1 MKIKTVV
8 VTVIIIALAIFFLLK
23 RKTELSRAPVYGI
36 KPVPVV
42 VCRAQKTDISEQVE
56 YLVHVEA
63 ANTASVSS
71 RITSSVEKLFVDEGS
86 RVSKNDLLCLLDGR
100 DLRATLNKAKQEEIA
115 AAENFKYWDQEFKR
129 DRNLFTQG
137 AISEQERDAA
147 RNSFYQAKTGLR
159 ASHDAVNL
167 YETRLSYVKILSP
180 YAGVVSKR
188 FVDVGDMAL
197 PGKSLFKVEDRSV
210 LKLSFDVP
218 QDDLPFL
225 KTGQVISY
233 LLGGEKK
240 KAAVSSLFPSLNPG
254 RMLHVE
260 ACPENMDGLIPGV
273 FLSAKI
279 LKARRKN
286 VVVVP
291 ETAICRPEPGNPY
304 VFTVKNKK
312 LKKVA
317 VITGFRNGK
326 MVEVSNLSEG
336 TVVVEN
342 PYLSRINL
350 SEGETVQ
357 IVGVSE

>member
-1 MKIKTVV
+1 
-8 VTVIIIALAIFFLLK
+8 
-23 RKTELSRAPVYGI
+23 
-36 KPVPVV
+36 
-42 VCRAQKTDISEQVE
+42 
-56 YLVHVEA
+56 
-63 ANTASVSS
+63 
-71 RITSSVEKLFVDEGS
+71 
-86 RVSKNDLLCLLDGR
+86 
-100 DLRATLNKAKQEEIA
+100 
-115 AAENFKYWDQEFKR
+115 
-129 DRNLFTQG
+129 
-137 AISEQERDAA
+137 
-147 RNSFYQAKTGLR
+147 
-159 ASHDAVNL
+159 
-167 YETRLSYVKILSP
+167 
-180 YAGVVSKR
+180 
-188 FVDVGDMAL
+188 MAL

-279 LKARRKN
+279 LKAIRKN

-312 LKKVA
+312 LK
-317 VITGFRNGK
+317 T
-326 MVEVSNLSEG
+326 
-336 TVVVEN
+336 
-342 PYLSRINL
+342 
-350 SEGETVQ
+350 
-357 IVGVSE
+357 